1 MKAKELREKSNEE
14 LISLEKDLRSLLLKT
29 ERMKR
34 RAIRREIAR
43 VLTVLGERGIKL
55 G

>member
-1 MKAKELREKSNEE
+1 MKPKELRDMSNDE
-14 LISLEKDLRSLLLKT
+14 LLALERNLRLLLLKT
-29 ERMKR
+29 DKIKR

-43 VLTVLGERGIKL
+43 VLTILGERGIKI